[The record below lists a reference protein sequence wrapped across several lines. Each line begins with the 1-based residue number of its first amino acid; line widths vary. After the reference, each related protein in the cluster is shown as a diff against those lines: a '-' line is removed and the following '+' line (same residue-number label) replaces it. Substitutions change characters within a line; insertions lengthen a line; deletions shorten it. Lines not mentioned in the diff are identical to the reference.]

1 MNEPKPP
8 PPTPEERFKKILG
21 MVRQNAS
28 AQASEEYR
36 ENYLRSCESHGGD
49 IGEAVKVIR
58 GETPVTLTMTLVESS
73 KI

>member
-8 PPTPEERFKKILG
+8 PPTSEERFKKILS

-28 AQASEEYR
+28 VQSSEEHR

-58 GETPVTLTMTLVESS
+58 SETPVTLTMTLVESS